1 MYIKL
6 NWQKGMAYN
15 LFDFGRRK
23 RWLNEVVTI
32 EKYIGIYREFG
43 FKISR

>member
-15 LFDFGRRK
+15 LFDFGRKKKVVK
-23 RWLNEVVTI
+23 RGG
-32 EKYIGIYREFG
+32 KY
-43 FKISR
+43 